1 MTRRWLLGSVV
12 LVALVAASGCVCEPC
27 DQGKK
32 NKELVAEVFAVIEA
46 GDIDKLDQYIAADYV
61 RHCQATPDVD
71 VTSLEGLKEFLKGD
85 LETVSDPKMVIHRM
99 LAEDDLVAF
108 WATYSGIQDGPM
120 GPFPATGK
128 RMELDFAG
136 MHRIADDKIVE
147 TWVIWDRLTGLTQ
160 LGLFPP
166 PAQEESTPG

>member
-12 LVALVAASGCVCEPC
+12 LAALVVASGCVCEPC

-61 RHCQATPDVD
+61 RHCQATPDVN
-71 VTSLEGLKEFLKGD
+71 VTSLKGLKDFLKGD

-147 TWVIWDRLTGLTQ
+147 TWVIWDRLTGLAQ

-166 PAQEESTPG
+166 QAPEESIPG

>member
-27 DQGKK
+27 DEGKK

-46 GDIDKLDQYIAADYV
+46 GDFDKLDPYIAADYV
-61 RHCQATPDVD
+61 RHCQATPDVN
-71 VTSLEGLKEFLKGD
+71 VTSLDGLKEFLIRD
-85 LETVSDPKMVIHRM
+85 LETVSDPKMVLHRM
-99 LAEDDLVAF
+99 VAEDDLVAF
-108 WATYSGIQDGPM
+108 WVTYSGIQDGPM

-136 MHRIADDKIVE
+136 MHQIADDKIVE
-147 TWVIWDRLTGLTQ
+147 TWVIWDNLTGLTQ
-160 LGLFPP
+160 LGFFPP
-166 PAQEESTPG
+166 EAPEATE

>member
-1 MTRRWLLGSVV
+1 MVARVFLRCLVTVIGSF
-12 LVALVAASGCVCEPC
+12 LMIGCLCGECDEVAG
-27 DQGKK
+27 
-32 NKELVAEVFAVIEA
+32 NKELVAEVFEIVES
-46 GDIDKLDQYIAADYV
+46 GNLDRLDEYIATDYV
-61 RHCQATPDVD
+61 RHCQATPDVQ
-71 VTSLEGLKEFLKGD
+71 VTSLEGLKEFLVRD
-85 LETVSDPKMVIHRM
+85 LETVSDPKMVLHRM

-120 GPFPATGK
+120 GPYPATGK

-147 TWVIWDRLTGLTQ
+147 TWVIWDNLTGLTQ

-166 PAQEESTPG
+166 QPPETTE

>member
-1 MTRRWLLGSVV
+1 MTRRSLLGSVV
-12 LVALVAASGCVCEPC
+12 IVGLVVVMGCICEPC
-27 DQGKK
+27 DEGKK

-46 GDIDKLDQYIAADYV
+46 GEFDRLDQFIAADYV
-61 RHCQATPDVD
+61 RHCQSTPDIQ
-71 VTSLEGLKEFLKGD
+71 VTSLEGLKEFLQGD
-85 LETVSDPKMVIHRM
+85 LETVSDPKMVVHRM

-120 GPFPATGK
+120 GPYPATGK

-147 TWVIWDRLTGLTQ
+147 TWVIWDNLTGLTQ
-160 LGLFPP
+160 LGLFPSEP
-166 PAQEESTPG
+166 LEATDES